1 MAWYCLARYGM
12 VYGVVRRADIYMVL
26 PGGHDGMVYG
36 AVWRAWHGYLLWPG
50 RAWPG
55 ICIGL
60 AKCGIAYVIVWWG
73 MAWYM
78 VWPVG
83 YDTVYRKAWRGMA
96 RCMVWPCGHGM
107 VYGRAWWSLAWYM
120 IWHGIWYGLA
130 RYGMIYDI
138 AWRAWYCME
147 MYGMV
152 WPGGHGMIRP
162 GEVWHGIWKCLCEF
176 HVYGIALGYGP
187 VHMWRSRCQLEVL
200 FTRTGP
206 FHK

>member
-1 MAWYCLARYGM
+1 
-12 VYGVVRRADIYMVL
+12 
-26 PGGHDGMVYG
+26 
-36 AVWRAWHGYLLWPG
+36 
-50 RAWPG
+50 
-55 ICIGL
+55 
-60 AKCGIAYVIVWWG
+60 
-73 MAWYM
+73 M
-78 VWPVG
+78 VWL
-83 YDTVYRKAWRGMA
+83 
-96 RCMVWPCGHGM
+96 CGHGM
-107 VYGRAWWSLAWYM
+107 VYGRAWRSLAWYM
-120 IWHGIWYGLA
+120 IWHGIWYGMA

-138 AWRAWYCME
+138 AWRAWHGIWYCME
-147 MYGMV
+147 MFGMV